1 MTIKLLLTESS
12 KDITDICKSVEK
24 ALAEISGLNELSFTV
39 ELLENFDGLLAEEKS
54 QPIKSAIAIFQNVT
68 EIICVNRNALSIFPV
83 QVQEAAL
90 ARAIACGSIHRDSLL
105 SRLTKYAEFG
115 HFDKGVL
122 ADYLTCKWGFF
133 EGLRAERVLSYGQ
146 HYVEAL
152 DKWHDEEEYLSA
164 MYLWLVRKG
173 AGYA

>member
-1 MTIKLLLTESS
+1 MAVKLLLTESS
-12 KDITDICKSVEK
+12 EEITDICKSVEK
-24 ALAEISGLNELSFTV
+24 TLAVISELNDLTFLV
-39 ELLENFDGLLAEEKS
+39 ELMENFDRLSAEENN
-54 QPIKSAIAIFQNVT
+54 QPIKSTIVICQNVT

-83 QVQEAAL
+83 QAKEAAFV
-90 ARAIACGSIHRDSLL
+90 RAIACSLIHRDSLMD
-105 SRLTKYAEFG
+105 RLTRYAEFG

-133 EGLRAERVLSYGQ
+133 EGLRAERVLPYGQ
-146 HYVEAL
+146 HYVKVL